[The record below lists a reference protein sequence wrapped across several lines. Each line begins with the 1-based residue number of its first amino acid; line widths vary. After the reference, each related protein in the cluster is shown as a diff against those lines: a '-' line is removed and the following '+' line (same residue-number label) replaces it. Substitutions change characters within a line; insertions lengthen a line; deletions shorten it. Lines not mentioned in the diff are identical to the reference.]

1 MARAL
6 AVRVSNAAFG
16 YDGRAVLSGVDLE
29 VHAGDF
35 IGIVGPN
42 GGGKTTLFR
51 GILGLLEP
59 LEGRVE
65 RRVDA
70 IGYVP
75 QRERLD
81 PIYPLRVDE
90 VVHMGAYGRLKG
102 WRGLARAER
111 RLALE
116 CLARVDLG
124 NLAKAPFSSLS
135 GGQRQRALI
144 ARALMVEPKL
154 LLLDEP
160 TSGVDPETAARIV
173 EVLLDLNR
181 REGIAVMLVTHQFAI
196 VNRAVQEVLRVD
208 EGRVVRESAGAR
220 A

>member
-1 MARAL
+1 VARAL
-6 AVRVSNAAFG
+6 AVSVSNAAFG

-35 IGIVGPN
+35 LGIVGPN

-65 RRVDA
+65 RHVEA

-81 PIYPLRVDE
+81 PVFPLRVDE

-116 CLARVDLG
+116 CLGRVDLG

-144 ARALMVEPKL
+144 ARALMVRPKL

-181 REGIAVMLVTHQFAI
+181 REGIAVMLVTHQLA
-196 VNRAVQEVLRVD
+196 VVERAVEEVLRVD
-208 EGRVVRESAGAR
+208 GGTVVREPVRAGA
-220 A
+220 